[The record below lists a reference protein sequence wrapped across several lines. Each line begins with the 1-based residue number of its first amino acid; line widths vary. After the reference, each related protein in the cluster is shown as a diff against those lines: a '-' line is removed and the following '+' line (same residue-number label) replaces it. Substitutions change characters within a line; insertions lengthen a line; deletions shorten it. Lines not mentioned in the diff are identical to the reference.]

1 VLLLVNFP
9 LPSALDERFL
19 ASGTTMVVKNKSCL
33 YTFIRWTVKE
43 KFLRKKHFSVAEH
56 GETDT

>member
-1 VLLLVNFP
+1 VNFP